1 MQAAISVERLRRLFE
16 AFRERNDSAF
26 VRTAEAIIVDELA
39 ANHHGSAT
47 ELKRALGRA
56 ENERPENLRLS
67 VLPKDRRSGEDL
79 IFFDNVPVRSD
90 QLLLTDPTS
99 KKFERILEE
108 HRRRQHLLKHGYR
121 PKSKLLFWGPP
132 GCGKTL
138 ASRVVGAELGLPVG
152 TLRLSSVISS
162 FVGDTAAHVQRVFN
176 RAASSPMV
184 LLLDEFDA
192 LGKDR
197 DDPNDVGE
205 LKRVVNS
212 VLQAIDTFMSS
223 ESIIIAASNHQYLLD
238 PALWRRFDD
247 AVEFPLPD
255 AKTRDK
261 FLRKLLS
268 GVALN
273 GSLKKSVLMS
283 TGMSFSE
290 VERATVDAI
299 KTMLLEDRSTLSTND
314 IYVEIVKWKKNVNSS
329 RKRGSRRRR

>member
-1 MQAAISVERLRRLFE
+1 MQAAISVDRLRRLFE

-26 VRTAEAIIVDELA
+26 LRTAEAIIVDELA

-47 ELKRALGRA
+47 ELKRALGPA
-56 ENERPENLRLS
+56 ENGRAENLRLS

-79 IFFDNVPVRSD
+79 IFFENGPPRVD
-90 QLLLTDPTS
+90 QLLLTDPTR
-99 KKFERILEE
+99 KKYDRIMEE

-138 ASRVVGAELGLPVG
+138 ASRTLGNELGLPVG

-176 RAASSPMV
+176 RAASLRMV

-223 ESIIIAASNHQYLLD
+223 DSIIIAASNHQYLLD

-255 AKTRDK
+255 AKTREK
-261 FLRKLLS
+261 FLRKILT
-268 GVALN
+268 GVSVT
-273 GSLKKSVLMS
+273 GSLKKCALTSAA
-283 TGMSFSE
+283 MSFSE
-290 VERATVDAI
+290 IERAVVNAI
-299 KTMLLEDRSTLSTND
+299 KTMLLEDRSTLTATDLHREILQWKID
-314 IYVEIVKWKKNVNSS
+314 IESS
-329 RKRGSRRRR
+329 RKRGSRRRK

>member
-1 MQAAISVERLRRLFE
+1 MQSAISLEKLRRLFE

-56 ENERPENLRLS
+56 ENGRGENPHLS

-79 IFFDNVPVRSD
+79 IFFDNSPVRSD
-90 QLLLTDPTS
+90 QLFLTGQTC

-121 PKSKLLFWGPP
+121 AKSRLLFWGPP

-138 ASRVVGAELGLPVG
+138 ASKILGHELGLPVG

-162 FVGDTAAHVQRVFN
+162 FVGDTAAHIQRVFT
-176 RAASSPMV
+176 RATSSPMV

-192 LGKDR
+192 LGKNR

-212 VLQAIDTFMSS
+212 LLQAIDTFCSPDS
-223 ESIIIAASNHQYLLD
+223 VVIAASNHQYLLD

-247 AVEFPLPD
+247 VVEFPLPD
-255 AKTRDK
+255 AKTREQ

-268 GVALN
+268 GIAYSGTL
-273 GSLKKSVLMS
+273 SKSVRAS
-283 TGMSFSE
+283 AAMSFSE
-290 VERATVDAI
+290 IERATVDAI
-299 KTMLLEDRSTLSTND
+299 KTMLLEDRSDLTTGD
-314 IYVEIVKWKKNVNSS
+314 IYGEMVKWKLDVSSS
-329 RKRGSRRRR
+329 RKRSSRRR

>member
-16 AFRERNDSAF
+16 AFRERNESGF

-47 ELKRALGRA
+47 ELKRALGRT
-56 ENERPENLRLS
+56 ESERSENLRLS

-79 IFFDNVPVRSD
+79 IFFDNSPAPSD
-90 QLLLTDPTS
+90 QLLLSDTTR
-99 KKFERILEE
+99 KRLERILEE
-108 HRRRQHLLKHGYR
+108 HRRRQHLLRHGYR

-138 ASRVVGAELGLPVG
+138 ASRTLGAELGLSVG

-162 FVGDTAAHVQRVFN
+162 FVGDTAAHVQRVFT

-212 VLQAIDTFMSS
+212 VLQAIDMFMSS
-223 ESIIIAASNHQYLLD
+223 DSIVIAASNHQYLLD

-255 AKTRDK
+255 AKTREK

-268 GVALN
+268 GVVLS
-273 GSLKKSVLMS
+273 GSLNKSILIS

-290 VERATVDAI
+290 IERATVDAI
-299 KTMLLEDRSTLSTND
+299 KTMLLEDRSTLTTND
-314 IYVEIVKWKKNVNSS
+314 IYGEIVKWKRNVKSS
-329 RKRGSRRRR
+329 GKRGSRRRQ